1 MLENLGRTTRRAGEL
16 GTERGCRGRDTHE
29 TSTGRFELTLNR
41 CKCAYHITSRC
52 CGGRHPSS
60 MVVRGSALIVHSQD
74 FQSITCGYGEPSEGV
89 GSNCNSSHLLSI
101 SPHHKPSDIISVV
114 DPIWCR
120 VPPGD
125 SDGGSS
131 AACYS

>member
-1 MLENLGRTTRRAGEL
+1 
-16 GTERGCRGRDTHE
+16 
-29 TSTGRFELTLNR
+29 
-41 CKCAYHITSRC
+41 
-52 CGGRHPSS
+52 

-74 FQSITCGYGEPSEGV
+74 FQSITCGYSESSKSV
-89 GSNCNSSHLLSI
+89 GMNWNVDGGHLLSI

>member
-1 MLENLGRTTRRAGEL
+1 M
-16 GTERGCRGRDTHE
+16 
-29 TSTGRFELTLNR
+29 
-41 CKCAYHITSRC
+41 HIILRTSRR

-74 FQSITCGYGEPSEGV
+74 FQSITCGYGESSEGV
-89 GSNCNSSHLLSI
+89 DLICDVSHLPSI
-101 SPHHKPSDIISVV
+101 SPHHKPSDSMPVI

-120 VPPGD
+120 VSPGD

-131 AACYS
+131 AVCYS